1 MKELLDLFRKEEV
14 NSLKNRIMQLEEE
27 KSQLLLRFEKKDEL
41 AKKTVSTKQD
51 VDRELN
57 EARHRIS
64 SLENEIQKLKK
75 DERSELN
82 YRFSLNLSRNQ
93 LDELL
98 FKLGYIRSKL
108 STLITFYV
116 TKDETLK
123 NVNEDLA
130 ALIEGQALHLID
142 KIESSTG
149 KVVFYDTDQI
159 IRLVLIPVFPIVKN
173 ESSIDREFNIVSL
186 ANNLSCEKILVINAH
201 AGESFIGIIEAESF
215 VEYDIIRSSV
225 MGKHSKGG
233 WSQKRF
239 QSLVEEDIK
248 HHVNKVRDTLI
259 PIFEKNKDIQYVI
272 ASGEGRLVKTILL
285 GYEFPVINKSLD
297 SLNPQ
302 QVLKEVMSVRL
313 YGI

>member
-1 MKELLDLFRKEEV
+1 MLDLFKKEEI
-14 NSLKNRIMQLEEE
+14 NSLKKRIKQLEEE
-27 KSQLLLRFEKKDEL
+27 KSQLMLRFEKKDEL
-41 AKKTVSTKQD
+41 AKKTVSTKQE

-57 EARHRIS
+57 DARHRIS

-75 DERSELN
+75 DEKSELSF
-82 YRFSLNLSRNQ
+82 RLSLNLGRNQ

-98 FKLGYIRSKL
+98 FKLGSMRSKL
-108 STLITFYV
+108 STLITFYL
-116 TKDETLK
+116 TNDETLK

-130 ALIEGQALHLID
+130 ALFEGQALHLID

-159 IRLVLIPVFPIVKN
+159 IRLVLIPVFTIIEN
-173 ESSIDREFNIVSL
+173 ESSIDRKFNLGSL
-186 ANNLSCEKILVINAH
+186 ADSLSCEKTLVINAH
-201 AGESFIGIIEAESF
+201 AGESFIGMIEADSF
-215 VEYDIIRSSV
+215 VEHEIIRSSV

-259 PIFEKNKDIQYVI
+259 PIIENNKDIQYVI
-272 ASGEGRLVKTILL
+272 ASGEGKLVRTILE
-285 GYEFPVINKSLD
+285 GYEFPVIPKSLD

-302 QVLKEVMSVRL
+302 QVIKEVMSVRL

>member
-1 MKELLDLFRKEEV
+1 LLDLFKKEEI
-14 NSLKNRIMQLEEE
+14 NSLKKRIKQLEEE
-27 KSQLLLRFEKKDEL
+27 KSQLMLRFEKKDEL
-41 AKKTVSTKQD
+41 AKKTVSTKQE

-57 EARHRIS
+57 DARHRIS

-75 DERSELN
+75 DEKSELSF
-82 YRFSLNLSRNQ
+82 RLSLNLGRNQ

-98 FKLGYIRSKL
+98 FKLGSMRSKL
-108 STLITFYV
+108 STLITFYL
-116 TKDETLK
+116 TNDETLK

-130 ALIEGQALHLID
+130 ALFEGQALHLID

-159 IRLVLIPVFPIVKN
+159 IRLVLIPVFPIIEN
-173 ESSIDREFNIVSL
+173 ESSIDRKFNLGSL
-186 ANNLSCEKILVINAH
+186 ANSLSCEKTLVINAH
-201 AGESFIGIIEAESF
+201 AGESFIGMIEADSF
-215 VEYDIIRSSV
+215 VEHEIIRSSV

-259 PIFEKNKDIQYVI
+259 PIIEKNKDIQYVI
-272 ASGEGRLVKTILL
+272 ASGEVRLVKTILE
-285 GYEFPVINKSLD
+285 GYEFPVIPKSLD

-302 QVLKEVMSVRL
+302 QVIKEVMSVRL

>member
-1 MKELLDLFRKEEV
+1 
-14 NSLKNRIMQLEEE
+14 MQLEEE
-27 KSQLLLRFEKKDEL
+27 KNQLLLRLEKKDEL
-41 AKKTVSTKQD
+41 AKKTVSTKQE

-57 EARHRIS
+57 DARHRIS
-64 SLENEIQKLKK
+64 SLENELSKLKK
-75 DERSELN
+75 DERSELSF
-82 YRFSLNLSRNQ
+82 RFSLNLNRNQ

-98 FKLGYIRSKL
+98 FKLGSMRSKL
-108 STLITFYV
+108 STLITFYI
-116 TKDETLK
+116 TKDEALK
-123 NVNEDLA
+123 NVNEGLA
-130 ALIEGQALHLID
+130 ALIEGEGLHLID

-173 ESSIDREFNIVSL
+173 ESSIDRKFNLGYL
-186 ANNLSCEKILVINAH
+186 ADSLSCEKTLVINAH
-201 AGESFIGIIEAESF
+201 AGESFIGMIEADSF
-215 VEYDIIRSSV
+215 VEHEIIRSSV

-248 HHVNKVRDTLI
+248 HHVNKIRDTLI
-259 PIFEKNKDIQYVI
+259 PIIEKNKDIQYVI

-285 GYEFPVINKSLD
+285 GYEFPVITKSLD